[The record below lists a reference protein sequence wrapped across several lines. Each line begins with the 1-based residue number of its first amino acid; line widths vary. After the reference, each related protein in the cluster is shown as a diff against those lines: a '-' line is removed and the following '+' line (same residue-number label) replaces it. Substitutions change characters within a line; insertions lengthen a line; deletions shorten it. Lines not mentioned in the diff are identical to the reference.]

1 MFTYLVYPAADGWRV
16 QRQDAAEIAALP
28 TFAAAERRARWL
40 AVRASVKDHDSRVLL
55 LDASG
60 AVVGRW
66 QVERY
71 TPAFSL
77 ELAA

>member
-1 MFTYLVYPAADGWRV
+1 MFTYLVFPSADGWRV
-16 QRQDAAEIAALP
+16 ELHDAAEIAALP

-40 AVRASVKDHDSRVLL
+40 AVRASVKDHDSQVLL

-66 QVERY
+66 QAERY